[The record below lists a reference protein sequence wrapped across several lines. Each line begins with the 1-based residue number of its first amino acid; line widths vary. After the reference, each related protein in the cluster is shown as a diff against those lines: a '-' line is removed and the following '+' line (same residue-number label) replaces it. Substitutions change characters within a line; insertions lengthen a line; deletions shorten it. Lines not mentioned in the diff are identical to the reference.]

1 MLMSTLSKLMWVG
14 RVPLLWVVAI
24 ALLVALAMVG
34 LLASRAYAV
43 PTTFTVNSTADPGT
57 GGCNATECTL
67 REAINAANANNNPT
81 EKDLINFNISA
92 TGVHTISPTSPLPQI
107 TEPVIINGYSQP
119 GSSANTLAKGTNA
132 LLTIELEG
140 TKAGSGIDANGL
152 SVAAKGTVVKG
163 LVINSFAVSGI
174 RLLGGADANGTKIQ
188 GNFIGINPAGTAA
201 QGNNS
206 DGIALTGNSN
216 VVVGGTLPS
225 MRNLIS
231 GSRLA
236 GVVLFNF
243 ETGINN
249 KVLGNLIGTDKNGSG
264 NLGNGNSGVAIFS
277 RAPNNIATT
286 VKNNTIAFN
295 GNTTESPVRG
305 TDGVALFGDVGSTDT
320 IRSNS
325 IFANKGLGIDL
336 NFGPEDGSTNVSN
349 ANDSCDT
356 DEGTNDLQNKPNL
369 TSALTSSGTTT
380 IKGSLNSNPNQ
391 TFTLEFFRNASGAN
405 EGKIFLGQKSVSTG
419 SNCTTGTFT
428 FIPSQAV
435 SAGPTITAT
444 ATDSEGNTSEFS
456 APRTV
461 E

>member
-1 MLMSTLSKLMWVG
+1 MLRNVILKEILGVRSTVWM
-14 RVPLLWVVAI
+14 VAI
-24 ALLVALAMVG
+24 ALLVALIVVG
-34 LLASRAYAV
+34 LLASGAYAA

-57 GGCNATECTL
+57 GGCDATECTL

-81 EKDLINFNISA
+81 EKDRINFNISG

-132 LLTIELEG
+132 VLTIELDG
-140 TKAGSGIDANGL
+140 TEAGTGLDANG
-152 SVAAKGTVVKG
+152 VGIGAKGTVVKG

-188 GNFIGINPAGTAA
+188 GNFIGTNPAGTTA

-216 VVVGGTLPS
+216 VVVGGTLAS

-231 GSRLA
+231 GSALA

-243 ETGINN
+243 EAGTNN

-264 NLGNGNSGVAIFS
+264 NLGNGNSGVAIFA
-277 RAPNNIATT
+277 RQPNNATT
-286 VKNNTIAFN
+286 VQNNTIAFN
-295 GNTTESPVRG
+295 GNTTEPPARA
-305 TDGVALFGDVGSTDT
+305 TDGVVLFGDVGSTDT

-336 NFGPEDGSTNVSN
+336 IDFPAGERGDTDISN

-380 IKGSLNSNPNQ
+380 IKGSLNSKPNQ
-391 TFTLEFFRNASGAN
+391 TFTVEFFRNPPGTD
-405 EGKIFLGQKSVSTG
+405 EGKTFLGQKSVSTN

-428 FIPSQAV
+428 FIPNQAV
-435 SAGPTITAT
+435 SAGQNITAT

-456 APRTV
+456 APETV
-461 E
+461 G